1 MFKIFFLA
9 FLIVPLA
16 ELYVLIQVGSAIGA
30 MTTIGL
36 CLFTAALG
44 AYLLKL
50 QGIETIKRVQAQVNN
65 GKMPATELIGG
76 LILLISGFLL
86 LTPGLITDIAGFLC
100 LVPGFRV
107 VIATGLLSRLILQR
121 RNDPQETDIIEGEF
135 WDEKS
140 QRIRH
145 NDDMNGK

>member
-16 ELYVLIQVGSAIGA
+16 ELYVLIQLGSVFGA

-50 QGIETIKRVQAQVNN
+50 QGIETIKRVQNQVNN

-76 LILLISGFLL
+76 FILLISGFLL
-86 LTPGLITDIAGFLC
+86 LTPGFMTNIAGFLC
-100 LVPGFRV
+100 LVPVLRIQ
-107 VIATGLLSRLILQR
+107 IATGLLSRLITQR
-121 RNDPQETDIIEGEF
+121 GNVPEETVIIEGEF
-135 WDEKS
+135 WDEKN

-145 NDDMNGK
+145 IDDMNEK

>member
-16 ELYVLIQVGSAIGA
+16 ELYVLIQVGSTIGA

-50 QGIETIKRVQAQVNN
+50 QGIETIERVQTQVNN

-100 LVPGFRV
+100 LVPGLRMG
-107 VIATGLLSRLILQR
+107 IATGLLSRLIIRR
-121 RNDPQETDIIEGEF
+121 RNDPEHTVIIEGEF
-135 WDEKS
+135 WDEKN
-140 QRIRH
+140 QQIRH
-145 NDDMNGK
+145 NDDVNGK